1 MKLYKD
7 AYLEL
12 FFEWYSLIFLLIVV
26 HIYIYAFNAHILP
39 QMRSGKIWNRLPE
52 YSKASLS
59 KGQTVDGD
67 LFPSL

>member
-26 HIYIYAFNAHILP
+26 YIYIYVPSMHIYYRKCG
-39 QMRSGKIWNRLPE
+39 QEKSETG
-52 YSKASLS
+52 SLS
-59 KGQTVDGD
+59 TVKQVCLKDR
-67 LFPSL
+67 P

>member
-26 HIYIYAFNAHILP
+26 HIYLPSMHIYYRKRG
-39 QMRSGKIWNRLPE
+39 QEKSETG
-52 YSKASLS
+52 SLS
-59 KGQTVDGD
+59 TVKQVCLKDR
-67 LFPSL
+67 P